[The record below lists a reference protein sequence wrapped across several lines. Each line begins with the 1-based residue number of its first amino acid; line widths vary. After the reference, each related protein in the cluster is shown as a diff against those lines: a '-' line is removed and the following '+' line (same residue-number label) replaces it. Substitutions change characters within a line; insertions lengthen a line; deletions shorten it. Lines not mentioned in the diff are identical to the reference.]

1 MSLTVVIAP
10 MFSGKTTYLLNKAS
24 IVLDL
29 GFKPLFITHALE
41 TRSSEIFTHSSL
53 IKVDVG
59 NKFPVLKLKS
69 FDNINLDD
77 LDKYTHIFIDEYQ
90 FFEEVSSFFI
100 DIFVKKNKHV
110 YVAGLKSDYNKQKM
124 GYTLDLIAMADE
136 VVFLKSSCLQC
147 ARTLN
152 GIETPAA
159 FTKRILKSNKV
170 IEVGGKDEYEPV
182 CRKHL

>member
-29 GFKPLFITHALE
+29 GFKPIFITHALE

-53 IKVDVG
+53 IKSDIG
-59 NKFPVLKLKS
+59 NKFPVLKIKS
-69 FDNINLDD
+69 FDDLNLDD
-77 LDKYTHIFIDEYQ
+77 LYKYTHIFIDEYQ
-90 FFEEVSSFFI
+90 FFDQVTSFFV
-100 DIFVKKNKHV
+100 DILVKKNKHL
-110 YVAGLKSDYNKQKM
+110 YVAGLKSAYNNQKI
-124 GYTLDLIAMADE
+124 GFTLDLIPMADE
-136 VVFLKSSCLQC
+136 VVFLKSSCLEC

>member
-1 MSLTVVIAP
+1 MSLTVIIAP

-29 GFKPLFITHALE
+29 GFKPVFITHSLE

-53 IKVDVG
+53 IKADIA
-59 NKFPVLKLKS
+59 NKFPVLKIKS
-69 FDNINLDD
+69 FDNFNLDD

-90 FFEEVSSFFI
+90 FFDDVSSFFI

-110 YVAGLKSDYNKQKM
+110 YVAGLKSSYNNQKI
-124 GYTLDLIAMADE
+124 GFTLDLIPMADE
-136 VVFLKSSCLQC
+136 VVFLKSSCLEC
-147 ARTLN
+147 ARTKN
-152 GIETPAA
+152 GIEVPAS
-159 FTKRILKSNKV
+159 FTKRTITSNKV
-170 IEVGGKDEYEPV
+170 IEIGGKDEYEPV

>member
-29 GFKPLFITHALE
+29 GFKPIFITHALE

-53 IKVDVG
+53 IKSDIG
-59 NKFPVLKLKS
+59 NKFPVLKIKS
-69 FDNINLDD
+69 FDDLNLDD
-77 LDKYTHIFIDEYQ
+77 LYKYTHIFIDEYQ
-90 FFEEVSSFFI
+90 FFDQVTSFFV
-100 DIFVKKNKHV
+100 DILVKKNIHI
-110 YVAGLKSDYNKQKM
+110 YVAGLKSAYNNQKI
-124 GYTLDLIAMADE
+124 GFTLDLIPMADE
-136 VVFLKSSCLQC
+136 VVFLKSSCLEC
-147 ARTLN
+147 ARSRN
-152 GIETPAA
+152 GMEVPAA
-159 FTKRILKSNKV
+159 FTKRTIKSNKV

>member
-24 IVLDL
+24 IIFDI
-29 GFKPLFITHALE
+29 GFKPVFITHALE

-53 IKVDVG
+53 IKSDIG
-59 NKFPVLKLKS
+59 NKIPVLKLKS
-69 FDNINLDD
+69 FDNINLDE
-77 LDKYTHIFIDEYQ
+77 YTHIFIDEYQ

-100 DIFVKKNKHV
+100 DILLQKNKHV

-124 GYTLDLIAMADE
+124 GYTLDLIPMADD
-136 VVFLKSSCLQC
+136 VVCLKSSCLEC
-147 ARTLN
+147 ARTRN
-152 GIETPAA
+152 GLENPAP
-159 FTKRILKSNKV
+159 FTKRTIKSNKV